1 MPLRSETIAS
11 ISQWFMKHS
20 PLSHL
25 VHQNAAALLDQNSA
39 ACFRWA
45 VSGLMAGKTEPHAV
59 FDDILFGGSVP
70 ALAQI
75 TTEIHNTF
83 GVHGHQL
90 VGSLTPATREARNR
104 LRPVLHR
111 LTAAVFRHCLA
122 SNGFD
127 LTAQSNYL
135 VCMEYECSPHQPM
148 YPNFT
153 HAWLAYRD
161 AFVVQKVTGSYV
173 SISLREAGRQ
183 PHCGLIRCP
192 VADFLPEQIEVI
204 EDMVANAAECND
216 ISKLTVCAF
225 PIGIET
231 AVLPPTV

>member
-1 MPLRSETIAS
+1 MPLKSETIVS
-11 ISQWFMKHS
+11 VSQWFMKHS

-25 VHQNAAALLDQNSA
+25 VHQDAADFGEHNAD

-45 VSGLMAGKTEPHAV
+45 VSGLMAGKTEPPGIL
-59 FDDILFGGSVP
+59 DTILFGGSVP
-70 ALAQI
+70 ALAQV
-75 TTEIHNTF
+75 TAEIHDTF
-83 GVHGHQL
+83 GVYGQYR
-90 VGSLTPATREARNR
+90 VGSWTPATREARNR
-104 LRPVLHR
+104 LRPQLHR

-127 LTAQSNYL
+127 VTAQSNYR
-135 VCMEYECSPHQPM
+135 VCMEYECSPHLPM

-161 AFVVQKVTGSYV
+161 AFVVQKVSGSYI

-204 EDMVANAAECND
+204 EEMVANAAECND
-216 ISKLTVCAF
+216 LSKLTVCAF

-231 AVLPPTV
+231 DVLSPAV